1 MIIGRMNWR
10 ITLLQ
15 PVKTPDGMG
24 GSKTTYQS
32 AGKVWAEFRNPNIKE
47 MTAVGTVVSDLI
59 RLISVRRRTDIQ
71 RGWRVQNDSRTYDVL
86 HTYDMDLETT
96 IIICRELVT

>member
-24 GSKTTYQS
+24 GYKTSYQP
-32 AGKVWAEFRNPNIKE
+32 AGKVWAEFRNPNVKE
-47 MTAVGTVVSDLI
+47 MTAVGTVVSDLV
-59 RLISVRRRTDIQ
+59 RLISIRRRTDIQ
-71 RGWRVQNDSRTYDVL
+71 RGWRVQTTAGPMTYCTL
-86 HTYDMDLETT
+86 MISTL
-96 IIICRELVT
+96 RLQLLSAGSW